1 MSQSTQTLTTGV
13 GGDSVASSV
22 AKMNSNWAAAWSLQ
36 SGATAPTNPPT
47 YLLWLDTSGSPVLA
61 LKINTGTPGA
71 PVWVTLM
78 ANVAVAAGGL
88 LPLSGGTMTGPIA
101 MGSQKITSLASGTA
115 SGDAVNKGQVDTAPR
130 CFPLHLGTI
139 SATDEKFILIVPANT
154 TIIGASIVSEL
165 GVASSGVNYWTFQ
178 IRNLTAGVNLA
189 ATAKT
194 TNGAA
199 ITADAAYA
207 LTTDQNLSPATN
219 DVLELQMT
227 KTGAPNNLQEMLLVL
242 NYRIAIS

>member
-22 AKMNSNWAAAWSLQ
+22 AKHNSNWAAAWSLQ
-36 SGATAPTNPPT
+36 SGNAAPSSPPT
-47 YLLWLDTSGSPVLA
+47 YLLWLDTSASPVLA

-71 PVWVTLM
+71 PVWVTLFS
-78 ANVAVAAGGL
+78 NVAVAAGGL
-88 LPLSGGTMTGPIA
+88 LPLSGGTMTGILN
-101 MGSQKITSLASGTA
+101 MGAQKITSLANGTA
-115 SGDAVNKGQVDTAPR
+115 SGDAVNKGQVDAHVQSHA
-130 CFPLHLGTI
+130 LHLGTI
-139 SATDEKFILIVPANT
+139 SATDEKFCWIAPANA

-165 GVASSGVNYWTFQ
+165 GVTSSGVNFWTFQ
-178 IRNLTAGVNLA
+178 IRNLTAAVNLA

-207 LTTDQNLSPATN
+207 LTVDQNQSPATN

-227 KTGAPNNLQEMLLVL
+227 KTGAPNNLQEMILVL
-242 NYRIAIS
+242 TYRIAIP